1 MGRLIVVSNRVALPD
16 TTQAGGLASA
26 MHSAL
31 QERGGVWFG
40 WSGKLS
46 TKHAAGA
53 LQHAQDGGIS
63 YVTMDL
69 ARQDFEAYYNCFA
82 NRTLWPL
89 LHYRPDLIDYRRSCY
104 EGYLRVNGQFA
115 DHLSAMLK
123 DDDVVWVHDYH
134 LIPLAHMLRERGK
147 HQRMG
152 FFLHTP
158 LPAASCLIALPQHRK
173 LIGALAAYD
182 LVGVQTQSDLRAL
195 RDYFKREAGASFHS
209 GQMIDIPH
217 GPSFRARA
225 FPISIDTDAVINSAR
240 QAACLGPVAK
250 LRRSLDGRAL
260 VIGVDRLDYSK
271 GIPER
276 FDAFGRL
283 LDHSDALRNQ
293 VNLLQIAPVS
303 RGEVPEYQAIR
314 RDLERRAGHINGKY
328 GDPNWSPIRLV
339 CKTIKPHLL
348 SGFLR
353 LARVGL
359 VTPFRDGM
367 NLVAKEYIAAQDSEN
382 PGVLILSQF
391 AGAAEQMREAL
402 LVNPYDPDD
411 VAEALERALTMSVSD
426 RRQRWRALMGGL
438 TQNDINHWRKQFL
451 DTLTRATPNQ
461 AGKAPAARAIA
472 PI

>member
-1 MGRLIVVSNRVALPD
+1 MGRLIVVSNRVALPNA
-16 TTQAGGLASA
+16 TQAGGLASA

-31 QERGGVWFG
+31 QEHGGVWFG

-46 TKHAAGA
+46 ATGA
-53 LQHAQDGGIS
+53 LQHAEDGGIR
-63 YVTMDL
+63 YVTMDMT
-69 ARQDFEAYYNCFA
+69 RQDYDAYYNCFA

-89 LHYRPDLIDYRRSCY
+89 LHYRPDLIEYRRSCY
-104 EGYLRVNGQFA
+104 QGYLRVNGQFA
-115 DHLSAMLK
+115 DHLTAMLE

-134 LIPLAHMLRERGK
+134 LIPLAQMLRERGN

-158 LPAASCLIALPQHRK
+158 LPAANLLIALPQHRK
-173 LIGALAAYD
+173 LIGALAVYD
-182 LVGVQTQSDLRAL
+182 LVGVQTRSDLRAL
-195 RDYFKREAGASFHS
+195 RDYFKHEAGATLKSGGVINIPQERSFCAH
-209 GQMIDIPH
+209 
-217 GPSFRARA
+217 A
-225 FPISIDTDAVINSAR
+225 FPISIDTTAVSASAR
-240 QAACLGPVAK
+240 KAATRGPVAR
-250 LRRSLDGRAL
+250 LRRNLDGRAL

-283 LDHSDALRNQ
+283 LAHSDALRNQ

-339 CKTIKPHLL
+339 CKTIKPQLL
-348 SGFLR
+348 SGYLR

-367 NLVAKEYIAAQDSEN
+367 NLVAKEYIAAQDAED

-391 AGAAEQMREAL
+391 AGAAEQMHEAL
-402 LVNPYDPDD
+402 RVNPFDPDD
-411 VAEALERALTMSVSD
+411 VADGLERALTMSLAE
-426 RRQRWRALMGGL
+426 RRQRWRALMDGL
-438 TQNDINHWRKQFL
+438 EQNDINLWRTQILAALF
-451 DTLTRATPNQ
+451 RATPDQ
-461 AGKAPAARAIA
+461 AGKASAAHPVASI
-472 PI
+472 